1 MRIVH
6 YNDSELNGKHHVPV
20 QSTKAYIY
28 KAKHQT
34 EWLTHKPRAFNAISE
49 LMNSE
54 LQLIIMTLTN
64 SDNEV

>member
-1 MRIVH
+1 MGNTQ
-6 YNDSELNGKHHVPV
+6 YLFSPLKL
-20 QSTKAYIY
+20 IY
-28 KAKHQT
+28 KTKHWT
-34 EWLTHKPRAFNAISE
+34 ESWRLTLKPWAFNAISE

>member
-1 MRIVH
+1 M
-6 YNDSELNGKHHVPV
+6 YLLSPLKL
-20 QSTKAYIY
+20 IY
-28 KAKHQT
+28 KAKHWT
-34 EWLTHKPRAFNAISE
+34 EWLTLKPWAFKAISE